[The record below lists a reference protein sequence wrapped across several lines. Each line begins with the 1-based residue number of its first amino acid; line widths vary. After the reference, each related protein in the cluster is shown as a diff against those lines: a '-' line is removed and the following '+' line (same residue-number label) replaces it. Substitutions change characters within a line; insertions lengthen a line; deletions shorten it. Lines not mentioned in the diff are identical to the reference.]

1 MAPTTTT
8 ACLRCVRV
16 ARGRKPRVAPGRRRE
31 DVIHV
36 SPRATD
42 GDVNDGGEPDGDDVA
57 RTPRDGA
64 DGVDVDVGD
73 GDGEDRADGPVVAL
87 ALALIRFYRTQ
98 ISPLTPPACRFVPTC
113 SQYAMDAFRT
123 FGAGK
128 GAVLTAWRLARC
140 TPFGGKGYDPPRWP
154 PVAFNAGSWDDY
166 PGINDP
172 IPDDDAD
179 GR

>member
-1 MAPTTTT
+1 M
-8 ACLRCVRV
+8 
-16 ARGRKPRVAPGRRRE
+16 
-31 DVIHV
+31 
-36 SPRATD
+36 
-42 GDVNDGGEPDGDDVA
+42 NDGGEPDGDDVA

-64 DGVDVDVGD
+64 DGVGVGVGVGD

-128 GAVLTAWRLARC
+128 GAALTLWRLARC
-140 TPFGGKGYDPPRWP
+140 TPLGGKGYDPPRWP

-166 PGINDP
+166 PGINDAV
-172 IPDDDAD
+172 PDDDA
-179 GR
+179 RER

>member
-1 MAPTTTT
+1 M
-8 ACLRCVRV
+8 
-16 ARGRKPRVAPGRRRE
+16 
-31 DVIHV
+31 
-36 SPRATD
+36 
-42 GDVNDGGEPDGDDVA
+42 NDGGEPDGDDVA

-64 DGVDVDVGD
+64 DGADGVGV

-128 GAVLTAWRLARC
+128 GSLLTFWRLARC